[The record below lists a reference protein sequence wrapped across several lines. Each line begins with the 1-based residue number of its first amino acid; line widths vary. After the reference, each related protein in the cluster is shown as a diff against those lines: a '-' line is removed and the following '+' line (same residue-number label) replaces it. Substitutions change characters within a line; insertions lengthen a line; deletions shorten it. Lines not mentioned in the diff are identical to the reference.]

1 MFMTGSKVFQFQ
13 KADNE
18 VDGKHSEKSK
28 HKLCGFFY
36 HAFFS
41 VSETVSGSAS
51 SASIRLKSHKTQSA
65 RLATEPHIP
74 CDSRRVVC
82 TCYIGLWEPFVAG

>member
-36 HAFFS
+36 HAFFQFPKLS
-41 VSETVSGSAS
+41 PAVHLQLQYVLNLTKRSQ
-51 SASIRLKSHKTQSA
+51 H
-65 RLATEPHIP
+65 
-74 CDSRRVVC
+74 D
-82 TCYIGLWEPFVAG
+82 